1 MRQDALLLKGFV
13 NLVTDSSNLP
23 AAFARADNK
32 IVRKAAYLVHIQQ
45 DDIVCLLI
53 AGGVYGLAG

>member
-1 MRQDALLLKGFV
+1 MRQDALLFEGFF
-13 NLVTDSSNLP
+13 NLVADGVNLP

-32 IVRKAAYLVHIQQ
+32 IVRKAANLVHIQQ
-45 DDIVCLLI
+45 DDIVGLFI